1 MRMHL
6 LLIAAGTALGVSVA
20 LIVSFGPWQR
30 SLPLRSADWLPPARL
45 SEREAVRISSQ
56 VAPFWVRQSSPV
68 TAIAQ
73 ERSLNGKQPLPGFH

>member
-1 MRMHL
+1 MWAGVGDPAPARIGLHGPQPL
-6 LLIAAGTALGVSVA
+6 LRL
-20 LIVSFGPWQR
+20 W
-30 SLPLRSADWLPPARL
+30 SLPLGSADWLPPARL